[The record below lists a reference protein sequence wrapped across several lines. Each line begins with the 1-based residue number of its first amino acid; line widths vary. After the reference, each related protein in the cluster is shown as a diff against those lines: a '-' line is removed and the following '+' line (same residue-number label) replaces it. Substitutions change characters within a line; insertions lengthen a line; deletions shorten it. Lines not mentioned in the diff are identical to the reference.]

1 MFSIEVRAVHC
12 CDEKLGSVGVWAGVR
27 HRELEQSY
35 TQRIAQ
41 DTHQTAS
48 LVFQKEVLVVKLSP
62 VNARAT

>member
-12 CDEKLGSVGVWAGVR
+12 CDEKLGSIGVWAGVR

-35 TQRIAQ
+35 NRRNAQ
-41 DTHQTAS
+41 DAHQTTS
-48 LVFQKEVLVVKLSP
+48 LVFQKEVLVVELSP